1 MKNFKFN
8 LNSLEEMYSYG
19 LVDPVDSIFEF
30 MKQQINLGHPII
42 LEKQTNPTKGSK
54 MICFH
59 DVSDL
64 NQFYNDFIKKN
75 HLPLNVF
82 LEQRKTWNSRM
93 IES

>member
-30 MKQQINLGHPII
+30 MKEKIYLGHPII
-42 LEKQTNPTKGSK
+42 LEKQINTTEGSE

-59 DVSDL
+59 DISDL
-64 NQFYNDFIKKN
+64 KRFYNMFIKKN
-75 HLPLNVF
+75 HLPLNVL